1 MNSLEWL
8 ANTRFGEYNRTM
20 SPGARASP
28 IVGRA
33 RMGDPVAADRS
44 GGAVRGGLD
53 RFGSSTEGGAVPNS
67 PHPGRPPGVWA

>member
-8 ANTRFGEYNRTM
+8 ANTRFGEHDRTM
-20 SPGARASP
+20 SPRARASP

-33 RMGDPVAADRS
+33 RMGDPAAANRS
-44 GGAVRGGLD
+44 GRAVRGGSD

-67 PHPGRPPGVWA
+67 LRHGRPLGVGA